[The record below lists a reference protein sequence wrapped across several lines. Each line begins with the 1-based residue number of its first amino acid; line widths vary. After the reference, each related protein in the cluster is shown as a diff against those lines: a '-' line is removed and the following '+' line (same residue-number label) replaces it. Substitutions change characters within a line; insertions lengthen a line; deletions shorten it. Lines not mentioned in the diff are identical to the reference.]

1 MTADNVHD
9 TTAPRISGGGLAHKS
24 WGARLTQWIFA
35 PAGVVL
41 FIGAWWF
48 ASTLLP
54 PSRLASPFVAANELW
69 LNFIYSPRLEVFGL
83 GRTGYGA
90 LILYTARNV
99 LTGLLIGGTI
109 GILIGV
115 ASARLRPLR
124 LVVDPVVLV
133 LGTVPV
139 IIAAPLFL
147 LWFGVIPYTQV
158 LLVAVYSLVMMTTF
172 GQRAVD
178 NLDPVYER
186 SAATFGAGWFARL
199 RYVLIPGI
207 LPEIAGGIRITLASA
222 WGIETFAEILGAPS
236 GIGQAIKT
244 LTNVNDVAGL
254 LACVALVAIVA
265 IVMDFILVVASRQIT
280 RWA

>member
-1 MTADNVHD
+1 MIVENVQE
-9 TTAPRISGGGLAHKS
+9 TTAPRIPGGGFGPGY
-24 WGARLTQWIFA
+24 WGARLGRWFIV
-35 PAGVVL
+35 PAGVVVFL
-41 FIGAWWF
+41 AAWWF
-48 ASTLLP
+48 ASSQLP
-54 PSRLASPFVAANELW
+54 ASRLASPFVAANEVW

-90 LILYTARNV
+90 LLLYTARNV
-99 LTGLLIGGTI
+99 FTGLAIGGTI
-109 GILIGV
+109 GLIIGV

-124 LVVDPVVLV
+124 VLVDPVVLV

-147 LWFGVIPYTQV
+147 LWFGVVPYTQV
-158 LLVAVYSLVMMTTF
+158 LLVSVYAVVMMITF

-178 NLDPVYER
+178 NLDPVYEL
-186 SAATFGAGWFARL
+186 SAATMGAGWLDRL
-199 RYVLIPGI
+199 RLILIPGI
-207 LPEIAGGIRITLASA
+207 VPQVVGGFRVTLASA

-254 LACVALVAIVA
+254 LACVALVAVVA
-265 IVMDFILVVASRQIT
+265 IVMDAILMFAARQIT
-280 RWA
+280 KWA